1 MQSQTHNE
9 LLKTII
15 FPKSLN
21 QMKGR
26 LPEPQYSLVNDVLS
40 EQPQLTDKVINKQ
53 EKLSQNTKDTGS
65 VIQS

>member
-1 MQSQTHNE
+1 
-9 LLKTII
+9 
-15 FPKSLN
+15 
-21 QMKGR
+21 MKGR